1 VPNQASA
8 GDRRQYSADGALDL
22 LSLINL
28 GAGRAAAL
36 TGGPLHSAKTPP
48 VLPVARRADPAPVC
62 GFHRKQME
70 SDMQDTNTIRNNI
83 TFDQYL
89 GQVQE
94 RLVRCFGRNVGTYSI
109 QLIRDY
115 WVRGCTP
122 EYCAWALARMGRPRL
137 TP

>member
-1 VPNQASA
+1 
-8 GDRRQYSADGALDL
+8 
-22 LSLINL
+22 
-28 GAGRAAAL
+28 
-36 TGGPLHSAKTPP
+36 
-48 VLPVARRADPAPVC
+48 
-62 GFHRKQME
+62 ME
-70 SDMQDTNTIRNNI
+70 SDMQDTNTFRNNL

-89 GQVQE
+89 AQVQE
-94 RLVRCFGRNVGTYSI
+94 RLVRCFGCNVGTYSN